1 MIILVVGVP
10 GVGKTSVINE
20 SKKYLK
26 YNFRI
31 ISVGDIIF
39 DLAKEKYGINDRDEI
54 RKKLNVD
61 QQEELQLEAMK
72 KIKEME
78 KEEDLI
84 LDTHLVIESYS
95 GYIPGIMRKF
105 AEILKPDGIA
115 VIVSDPDKIFVRRL
129 RDIQIRGR
137 DIEELNRIEIQQNL
151 TIYFTTIFMFEYHTT
166 VQIIE
171 NEEGLLEEAAK
182 KFADFVNKLKES
194 KSGAAGT

>member
-39 DLAKEKYGINDRDEI
+39 ELAKEKYGINDRDDI
-54 RKKLNVD
+54 RKKLTVD

-78 KEEDLI
+78 KEGDLV
-84 LDTHLVIESYS
+84 LDTHLVIESYA
-95 GYIPGIMRKF
+95 GYIPGIIRKF

-115 VIVSDPDKIFVRRL
+115 LIISDPDKIFVRRL

-182 KFADFVNKLKES
+182 KFADFINKLKES
-194 KSGAAGT
+194 KSGAAGI